1 MIKEQVAEYVITLYI
16 ISREQF
22 QNLIHFSEFICLWSW
37 TESNSALLHQLF
49 DMFQFVT
56 LLQDNEVTYPNI
68 SDKSK
73 YVLGHCQ
80 NQLKSVRTAG
90 DRKDYAFSKC
100 LSMLKKC
107 FVWLH
112 WGWFVWHM
120 SCKSLT
126 SLKHWNQHHNY

>member
-1 MIKEQVAEYVITLYI
+1 
-16 ISREQF
+16 
-22 QNLIHFSEFICLWSW
+22 
-37 TESNSALLHQLF
+37 
-49 DMFQFVT
+49 MFQFVT

-100 LSMLKKC
+100 LINAKEILCVAPLRLVCMAYVMQIFNFTKTLES
-107 FVWLH
+107 
-112 WGWFVWHM
+112 
-120 SCKSLT
+120 T
-126 SLKHWNQHHNY
+126 SKLLR